1 MKKPTIP
8 QMTVFGKR
16 LVLVLMAFILIWP
29 LTVAVCWIVYRG
41 YTWLDPTK
49 FSQLDASVNELMD
62 RVKPESP
69 EPEKGAAL
77 AAAAVNRL
85 EAEMG
90 STFGWSVNDLL
101 ISPTRWLDNRANR
114 QRGTIFATRML
125 VNFYSTNLAKYGKVD
140 EENESLKAAREKHF
154 AFTETSW
161 WFPSSESEYRKGL
174 SLVERYQTDLLKGNA
189 VYNMRSDDIYNL
201 LDFII
206 GSQFLDQPLG
216 LLVQPDE
223 EVPYTKLDDRIYY
236 TQGVIL
242 VLRDFLRTF
251 IYLYPE
257 VKAKGGQENIRIAFN
272 DMDKICTFDPL
283 MVLRGRHDSVM
294 ADHRGKVARYLI
306 AVRERINDVTQS
318 IRR

>member
-16 LVLVLMAFILIWP
+16 LVLIMMAFILIWP
-29 LTVAVCWIVYRG
+29 LTVGVCWVVYRA
-41 YTWLDPTK
+41 YAWLDQTK
-49 FSQLDASVNELMD
+49 FPELDGSIKELMS
-62 RVKPESP
+62 RVKPDSP

-77 AAAAVNRL
+77 AAAMVARL
-85 EAEMG
+85 QAELD
-90 STFGWSVNDLL
+90 STFGWSVNDL
-101 ISPTRWLDNRANR
+101 IVSPTSWLDNRANR

-125 VNFYSTNLAKYGKVD
+125 INFFSTNLAKYGKVD
-140 EENESLKAAREKHF
+140 EENESLKAAREKYF
-154 AFTETSW
+154 AFTESSW

-174 SLVERYQTDLLKGNA
+174 SLVKKYQTDLRKGNA
-189 VYNMRSDDIYNL
+189 IFNMRSDDIYNL

-223 EVPYTKLDDRIYY
+223 AVPYLKLDDRIYY

-257 VKAKGGQENIRIAFN
+257 VKSKGGQENIQIAFN
-272 DMDKICTFDPL
+272 DMDQICTFDPL
-283 MVLRGRHDSVM
+283 VVLRGRHDSVM